1 MALNIRLFSTNN
13 AKELSKMI
21 FLVINELEKENPTL
35 VYQLVRDEDQPD
47 ELIKAAEK
55 GKMWVAFE
63 NNIIVGTLS
72 LEDKRL
78 RRFFVHPNYQ
88 RQGIG
93 RKLIN
98 TVIQHIKKNYIMEIY
113 VGAIMR
119 AVPIYEKLGFKKVRQ
134 FFNKEINQ
142 DEMEMK
148 FSLNL
153 KKN

>member
-148 FSLNL
+148 FSLNF

>member
-1 MALNIRLFSTNN
+1 MALTIQLFTPNI

-21 FLVINELEKENPTL
+21 FLVISQLEKENPSL
-35 VYQLVRDEDQPD
+35 NYQLVRDEDQPK

-78 RRFFVHPNYQ
+78 RRFSVHPNYQ

-98 TVIQHIKKNYIMEIY
+98 IVIQYMKKNFITEIW

-148 FSLNL
+148 FSLNF

>member
-55 GKMWVAFE
+55 GKMWIAFE

>member
-98 TVIQHIKKNYIMEIY
+98 IVIQHIKKNYIMEIW
-113 VGAIMR
+113 VGAIMS